1 MYTMNRLE
9 FKDRFIRGL
18 LFAAHYEH
26 GEMDNSFVYD
36 SNHKCVAYSKT
47 GLQAIYTVDDLWY
60 NCLVDEKHWGYFY
73 FEDVPTDRCSLR
85 C

>member
-1 MYTMNRLE
+1 MNRLE

-18 LFAAHYEH
+18 LYVAHYEH
-26 GEMDNSFVYD
+26 GEMTNSYIYD
-36 SNHKCVAYSKT
+36 SAQKYVVYSKT
-47 GLQAIYTVDDLWY
+47 GLRAMHTVDDLWY

-73 FEDVPTDRCSLR
+73 FEDVQTDRCSLR